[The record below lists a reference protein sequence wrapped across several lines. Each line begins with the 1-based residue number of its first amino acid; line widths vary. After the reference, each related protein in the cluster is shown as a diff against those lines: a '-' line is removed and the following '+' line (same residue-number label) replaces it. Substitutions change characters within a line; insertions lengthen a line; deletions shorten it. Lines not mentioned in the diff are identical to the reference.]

1 MPITIG
7 HLEFIRRCRMK
18 IQELFLKDI
27 HRNIE
32 GVITASKAAD
42 AQVYQELDEY
52 VVTKELQA
60 HFNTFFDA
68 YKKGILGDTSK
79 MGVWI
84 QGFFGSG
91 KSHFLKI
98 LAYLLENK
106 EINGKTAFQFFT
118 EGDVTT
124 RKIKDDMTIANMRLA
139 ADIPTNV
146 ILFNVESKHQT
157 GVEEKSSLVNVFLKV
172 FNDSLGYSTNP
183 MIADLERSLAKE
195 GKYEVFKQAFFDL
208 RGKNWTDERHQA
220 DFLQD
225 FVVESLVTVDFMSEQ
240 AAQTWFSKMETE
252 YKISIEEFAVLVQ
265 DYLANQQDNQHIVF
279 LVDEIGQY
287 IGGNSSLTLQL
298 QTIVE
303 ELGTKCHGKAWVIV
317 TSQQAIDKI
326 TDIAGAA
333 ALDFSKI
340 KGRFETTLSLSS
352 ANADEVIQKRILSKN
367 PMGQEYLEADYP
379 NHENDIKLALQFEDS
394 PELKLY
400 SNAQNYADVYPF
412 IPYQFKLLADILTQ
426 ISKHS
431 IQGSNLSR
439 GERSLL
445 AFFKETAERNAANE
459 SDILV
464 SLDQFYPSLE
474 KWLNETDNA
483 KVIKQAYDNQRIM
496 PEEDTFNIDVL
507 KVLFM
512 IKYVDQNIK
521 PTLNNITNL
530 MVRSVNVDKIEL
542 RKKVETALKILIGEN
557 LIRQNLQ
564 SYVFQTDE
572 EQEVTRLINNIEL
585 AGTDIE
591 NKLAVDIF
599 DDKVGKNSF
608 AYVNRNA
615 VNKRFDNR
623 YIFSYNQYID
633 DYPYKKNINPQLEI
647 KIITPLYDN
656 LWNDEAQLELQSSK
670 NQMLINLPVDQEFM
684 NHVRT
689 YLKVEKYIT
698 TAATN
703 SAIKNFAAVKSEKTT
718 ENQELGNS
726 IRNQLDDILK
736 KATFYYNNSK
746 LELSGSDFK
755 SQLTD
760 GLQQMAKL
768 VYFKNDLV
776 DAAMSEQD
784 INHYLADKNQ
794 NGVAYTENQ
803 NVLEEVKKFI
813 LFQSNKG
820 ITVTMKTLRD
830 NFIGKDPYGF
840 VNEDLEWVIARM
852 FKEGDLNL
860 IKNGIPLTTTD
871 NVADISKV
879 IFERKA
885 PEKIRVE
892 LRIKIGITQKK
903 LAKTLGYELFRSKN
917 IVDENNDDTTKA
929 RFVDKTE
936 KMIMRFKNYL
946 GTAGNY
952 YPQDDVI
959 QKALKVLTQV
969 VEARD
974 TRSFFDVLTEKQDE
988 LFDWSRDMED
998 IDNFHSSNQI
1008 AIWNKA
1014 KDSIRRIENST
1025 IKESTEEIDEI
1036 IRQMKQIMQQS
1047 VPYKQIPK
1055 LSELNNQFNE
1065 AYVSFIESK
1074 AAKAEEEII
1083 LVKEAVLDDLASR
1096 DLEDK
1101 YNAEV
1106 TGSFGQLLD
1115 ELAQY
1120 ERLDQI
1126 ALAPVQA
1133 DTLQKNFTRKFT
1145 DEENRLRA
1153 IAIEKEKQHEKDLD
1167 TSDTTKTESFPN
1179 TIKESTK
1186 KLETVYLKT
1195 LLKTANRVS
1204 TKEDIEAFTNDLK
1217 EKLLAR
1223 LTKDNELD
1231 IHV

>member
-1 MPITIG
+1 
-7 HLEFIRRCRMK
+7 MK
-18 IQELFLKDI
+18 VQELFLKDI

-32 GVITASKAAD
+32 GVITASKAND
-42 AQVYQELDEY
+42 EQVYQELDEY
-52 VVTKELQA
+52 VVTKELQG
-60 HFNTFFDA
+60 HFKTFFDA
-68 YKKGILGDTSK
+68 YKQGVLGETSK

-106 EINGKTAFQFFT
+106 EINGKTAFQFFA
-118 EGDVTT
+118 EGDVST
-124 RKIKDDMTIANMRLA
+124 RKIRDDMTIADMKLA
-139 ADIPTNV
+139 TDTPTNV

-157 GVEEKSSLVNVFLKV
+157 GIEEKNSLVNVFLKV

-183 MIADLERSLAKE
+183 TIADLERNLAKE
-195 GKYEVFKQAFFDL
+195 DKYEAFQQAFFDI
-208 RGKNWTDERHQA
+208 RGKKWIDERHQA

-225 FVVESLVTVDFMSEQ
+225 FIVESLVKVQFMTEQ
-240 AAQTWFSKMETE
+240 SAQTWFSKMETE
-252 YKISIEEFAVLVQ
+252 YKISIEEFAILVKE
-265 DYLANQQDNQHIVF
+265 YLEAKGNNEHIVF

-303 ELGTKCHGKAWVIV
+303 ELGNKCGGKAWVIV

-352 ANADEVIQKRILSKN
+352 ANADEVIQKRILAKN
-367 PMGQEYLEADYP
+367 PQGQEYLEADYP

-445 AFFKETAERNAANE
+445 AFFKETAERNADRDSN
-459 SDILV
+459 ILV

-483 KVIKQAYDNQRIM
+483 KVIKQAQENQRIVSD
-496 PEEDTFNIDVL
+496 PEDTFNIDVL

-530 MVRSVNVDKIEL
+530 MVRNVNVDKIEL
-542 RKKVETALKILIGEN
+542 RKKVESALKVLIREN

-564 SYVFQTDE
+564 SYIFQTDE
-572 EQEVTRLINNIEL
+572 EQEVTRLINNMEL
-585 AGTDIE
+585 TNTDVE

-615 VNKRFDNR
+615 TGKSFDNR

-633 DYPYKKNINPQLEI
+633 DYPYKKNVNPQLEI

-656 LWNDEAQLELQSSK
+656 LWDDEAQLELRSTK

-684 NHVRT
+684 NHVNT

-703 SAIKNFAAVKSEKTT
+703 SAIKNFAAVKSEKAT

-726 IRNQLDDILK
+726 IRNQLEDILK
-736 KATFYYNNSK
+736 QTTFYFNNAK
-746 LELSGSDFK
+746 LEVTGNDFK
-755 SQLTD
+755 TRLTD

-768 VYFKNDLV
+768 IYFKNDLV
-776 DAAMSEQD
+776 DAAVSEQD
-784 INHYLADKNQ
+784 INHFLSDDNQ
-794 NGVAYTENQ
+794 NGIEYTENQ
-803 NVLEEVKKFI
+803 NVLEEVKKYI
-813 LFQSNKG
+813 QLQSNKNL
-820 ITVTMKTLRD
+820 TVTMKTLRD
-830 NFIGKDPYGF
+830 NFVGKEPYGF
-840 VNEDLEWVIARM
+840 VNEDLEWVIARL
-852 FKEGDLNL
+852 FKQGDINL
-860 IKNGIPLTTTD
+860 IRNGIPLATNE
-871 NVADISKV
+871 NVAEISKAV
-879 IFERKA
+879 FERKA
-885 PEKIRVE
+885 PEKIRIE
-892 LRIKIGITQKK
+892 LRVKIGRNLRK
-903 LAKTLGYELFRSKN
+903 LAKELGESLFNSKN
-917 IVDENNDDTTKA
+917 IVDENNDDTTRT

-936 KMIMRFKNYL
+936 KMIAEFKSYL
-946 GTAGNY
+946 GSNGIY
-952 YPQDDVI
+952 YPQEDTI
-959 QKALKVLTQV
+959 QTALKELKQIVA
-969 VEARD
+969 ARD
-974 TRSFFDVLTEKQDE
+974 TNAFFDVLKENEDDLFEWSEE
-988 LFDWSRDMED
+988 LED
-998 IDNFHSSNQI
+998 IRNFHTSNQKI
-1008 AIWNKA
+1008 IWDKA
-1014 KDSIRRIENST
+1014 KNSIHRIEAST
-1025 IKESTEEIDEI
+1025 IKESTTAIDETI
-1036 IRQMKQIMQQS
+1036 KQMKSIMKQAI
-1047 VPYKQIPK
+1047 PYKNIPQ
-1055 LSELNNQFNE
+1055 LSELNNQFSE
-1065 AYVSFIESK
+1065 EYMKFIEEK
-1074 AAKAEEEII
+1074 AEAAKKQI
-1083 LVKEAVLDDLASR
+1083 LETRQAILDDLATR
-1096 DLEDK
+1096 KLDDK
-1101 YNAEV
+1101 FKSEV
-1106 TGSFGQLLD
+1106 IREFEQLLEKLD
-1115 ELAQY
+1115 HY

-1133 DTLQKNFTRKFT
+1133 DSLQTNFIKKFT
-1145 DEENRLRA
+1145 AEENRLRA
-1153 IAIEKEKQHEKDLD
+1153 ISNAEREKTQNSSAESDLTVAD
-1167 TSDTTKTESFPN
+1167 PVTPYTKE
-1179 TIKESTK
+1179 
-1186 KLETVYLKT
+1186 LETIYIRSLIKST
-1195 LLKTANRVS
+1195 NRLS
-1204 TKEDIEAFTNDLK
+1204 SKEDIEKFTNDLK
-1217 EKLLAR
+1217 EKLLAK
-1223 LTKDNELD
+1223 LNDGNELD
-1231 IHV
+1231 VHL